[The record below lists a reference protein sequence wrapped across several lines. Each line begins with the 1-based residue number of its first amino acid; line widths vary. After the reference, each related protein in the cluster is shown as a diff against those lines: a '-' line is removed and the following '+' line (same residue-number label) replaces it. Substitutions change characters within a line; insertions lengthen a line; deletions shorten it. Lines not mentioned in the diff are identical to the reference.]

1 MGIIATKN
9 EEVLGLRGL
18 HLYHSAISLCS
29 MRVCMTLEEKGL
41 PWISHHLD
49 LAKHETHTPEYF
61 SINPNGVVP
70 TLVHDGVVII
80 ESDDIIEY
88 LDERFPE
95 PPLVPKGAGMK
106 EKVHGWLKL
115 ATGMHIKA
123 VKTFIYH
130 NKVRR
135 MLQMSDDTKVRY
147 RKLQKNRD
155 LLEFH
160 AKASSAEGFS
170 EEEVAYAGRTLH
182 ENFGRV
188 EASLRENEWIAGSEF
203 SLADIAWIPLHFTLI
218 GAGMSFD
225 AYPRVQTW
233 ADVIN
238 DRASFRN
245 GVLKWCAKF

>member
-9 EEVLGLRGL
+9 EEVRGFKGL
-18 HLYHSAISLCS
+18 HLYHSAISNCS

-41 PWISHHLD
+41 PWASHHLD

-61 SINPNGVVP
+61 SINPNGLVP

-88 LDERFPE
+88 LDERFPD
-95 PPLVPKGAGMK
+95 PPLVPKGEGMK
-106 EKVHGWLKL
+106 EKVHGWVKL

-130 NKVRR
+130 NKVRG
-135 MLQMSDDTKVRY
+135 MLQMSDQMKAQY
-147 RKLQKNRD
+147 RSLQTNAS

-170 EEEVAYAGRTLH
+170 EEEVANAGKTLH
-182 ENFGRV
+182 DNFDKI
-188 EASLRENEWIAGSEF
+188 EAGLGANRWIAGSEF
-203 SLADIAWIPLHFTLI
+203 SLADIAWVPLHFTLV
-218 GAGMSFD
+218 GAGFSFD
-225 AYPRVQTW
+225 PYPRVQAW
-233 ADVIN
+233 ADTIR
-238 DRASFRN
+238 DRPSFRN